1 MRWLQ
6 QPHSHPYSVGNYPTV
21 ISYLLLRNSSG
32 VGNSGGGDGGISCS
46 RCDSSGSGGGKGSG
60 TSIFSSNGS
69 GGGGSNG
76 SGSSDSGY
84 SSGIGGWCWR

>member
-21 ISYLLLRNSSG
+21 ISYLLSRNSSG
-32 VGNSGGGDGGISCS
+32 VGNSGGDISGS
-46 RCDSSGSGGGKGSG
+46 RGESSGSGGGKGSG

-76 SGSSDSGY
+76 SGSSGSGN
-84 SSGIGGWCWR
+84 SSGIGGWC

>member
-32 VGNSGGGDGGISCS
+32 VGGGISCS

-76 SGSSDSGY
+76 SGSSGSGN
-84 SSGIGGWCWR
+84 SSGIGGWC

>member
-21 ISYLLLRNSSG
+21 IR
-32 VGNSGGGDGGISCS
+32 GNSGGGGGISGS
-46 RCDSSGSGGGKGSG
+46 RGDISGSGGGKGSG

-76 SGSSDSGY
+76 CGSGN
-84 SSGIGGWCWR
+84 SSGIGGWC

>member
-32 VGNSGGGDGGISCS
+32 VGNSGGISCS

-76 SGSSDSGY
+76 SGSSDSGN

>member
-32 VGNSGGGDGGISCS
+32 VGNSGGGGGGISCS
-46 RCDSSGSGGGKGSG
+46 RCDSSGSGGG
-60 TSIFSSNGS
+60 I
-69 GGGGSNG
+69 
-76 SGSSDSGY
+76 
-84 SSGIGGWCWR
+84 

>member
-21 ISYLLLRNSSG
+21 ISYLLSRNSSG
-32 VGNSGGGDGGISCS
+32 GGDISGS
-46 RCDSSGSGGGKGSG
+46 RGDSSGSGGGKGSG

-76 SGSSDSGY
+76 SGSGN

>member
-32 VGNSGGGDGGISCS
+32 VGNSGGGGISCS

-76 SGSSDSGY
+76 SGSSDSGN
-84 SSGIGGWCWR
+84 SSGIGGWC